1 MHDRTETDTGPIP
14 QQRTQTFVS
23 GRTLSYAPP
32 ADQVDTSD
40 AEWHAG
46 GQVGD
51 FVLLETLG
59 RGAFGTVYLA
69 RQQSLDRLIALKV
82 SAGGS
87 AGRGEAVTLAGLEHD
102 HIVKVFAEFTEEPT
116 GRHCLCLQ
124 YVAGTNM
131 ADVIQD
137 VHTRET
143 LPTTGLALLE
153 AVDRQARGES
163 RFDPGALRDRAL
175 LAADTF
181 AQAVARVGEKLARA
195 LAFAHSRNV
204 LHCDIKPANIL
215 VTPYG
220 RPLLADF
227 NVSFDRDRR
236 DPGDNRVGGTLQY
249 MAPEH
254 RAALYGNPD
263 AVVDERSDIYSLGI
277 VLHELTAGAVPVTDD
292 PELSSQV
299 TRELAHVIRR
309 CLQPNPALRY
319 PTADGLADA
328 LVAVR
333 ELLAARRRM
342 PSCGRVGRWATRH
355 PFMAIAAVALLP
367 HLVATV
373 LNIGYN
379 RVQIDLNPAQTEAFV
394 LVTLIYNVLIYPAI
408 FVVGWRVLSS
418 VRDGYEHRDDFDGPA
433 LDRYRRQSLA
443 LGYWAIGMAVA
454 GWIPGGIIFPLW
466 IDCTSEC
473 VHWPEYVHFAVSFT
487 LSGLVGVVF
496 SYLGVQ
502 TVVMRAV
509 YPVLTN
515 PDRFTA
521 AEAARELRPT
531 AVLLT
536 PCLVLASALP
546 LTGAVLLLVL
556 ADGMGG
562 DGRLHLGFRVLIV
575 GLIGLG
581 MGGVGLASRLTTRL
595 ERLVAVWG
603 RGGLNE

>member
-1 MHDRTETDTGPIP
+1 MGWR
-14 QQRTQTFVS
+14 
-23 GRTLSYAPP
+23 
-32 ADQVDTSD
+32 
-40 AEWHAG
+40 
-46 GQVGD
+46 
-51 FVLLETLG
+51 
-59 RGAFGTVYLA
+59 
-69 RQQSLDRLIALKV
+69 
-82 SAGGS
+82 
-87 AGRGEAVTLAGLEHD
+87 
-102 HIVKVFAEFTEEPT
+102 
-116 GRHCLCLQ
+116 
-124 YVAGTNM
+124 M
-131 ADVIQD
+131 
-137 VHTRET
+137 
-143 LPTTGLALLE
+143 
-153 AVDRQARGES
+153 
-163 RFDPGALRDRAL
+163 
-175 LAADTF
+175 
-181 AQAVARVGEKLARA
+181 
-195 LAFAHSRNV
+195 
-204 LHCDIKPANIL
+204 
-215 VTPYG
+215 
-220 RPLLADF
+220 
-227 NVSFDRDRR
+227 
-236 DPGDNRVGGTLQY
+236 
-249 MAPEH
+249 
-254 RAALYGNPD
+254 
-263 AVVDERSDIYSLGI
+263 
-277 VLHELTAGAVPVTDD
+277 
-292 PELSSQV
+292 
-299 TRELAHVIRR
+299 
-309 CLQPNPALRY
+309 
-319 PTADGLADA
+319 

-342 PSCGRVGRWATRH
+342 PSCGRVGRWTTRH

-418 VRDGYEHRDDFDGPA
+418 VRNGYEHCDDFDGPA

-536 PCLVLASALP
+536 PCLVLATALP